1 MNNNDDKKPGA
12 PRKKKKTI
20 LMIDD
25 DLNSQK
31 MFKEYFEKQGYA
43 FISGIEPGKTPL
55 YINKG
60 RPDIILVEI
69 FMKKIQGHNLIL
81 TLRKKGLKTPI
92 IVVSSRM
99 EKKILVSLRNSN
111 VSDFLVKPV
120 PFDKLNA
127 KIISVLAAKSVKS
140 KTQPVSATP
149 QKEPT
154 IKSSL
159 LLITENK
166 EIIDNPDSFIPGP
179 ILKKHGFNIIT
190 RTDCQDSIGALKN
203 PNYNVK
209 LIMVDA
215 THDGRTITMVRLLKI
230 IVGKMRIPIFF
241 LADEFSPRLKNIL
254 SNHGFENL
262 ISKSGAVNGSG
273 QGFDSTMVAG
283 GKIGAH
289 AFKQRQKII
298 KDLKSIK
305 SLPPLPNIYLK
316 IEELS
321 KNQYSTPNDYSQVLE
336 LDPPITARLL
346 RMSNSTHFAFKR
358 KIKTVRD
365 AVALMGIREILSLV
379 RLACITGNLKVSPE
393 IEETVRRI
401 WEHSAHCAVT
411 ARLIYDRTKIC
422 KIPKLEDDLFIG
434 GILHDIGKIILWK
447 FFADAYMSFMLDF
460 EEGKYPSLTDEQQGL
475 GTTHGEVGKVL
486 ADHWKLPDNITEII
500 ANHHKPMS
508 SPDSELVMVIHIA
521 DFITH
526 YIEASEE
533 SDIDFHI
540 DNDLLEKIGYS
551 REGIIELAE
560 NLRSVIEEKSESVTR
575 MITG

>member
-1 MNNNDDKKPGA
+1 N
-12 PRKKKKTI
+12 TI

-25 DLNSQK
+25 DLKSQK
-31 MFKEYFEKQGYA
+31 MYKEYFEKQGYA
-43 FISGIEPGKTPL
+43 FISGIDPVKTPI
-55 YINKG
+55 YITKG

-69 FMKKIQGHNLIL
+69 FMKKIQGHNLII

-92 IVVSSRM
+92 IVTSSRM
-99 EKKILVSLRNSN
+99 EKMILVSLRNCN
-111 VSDFLVKPV
+111 ISDFFVKPV
-120 PFDKLNA
+120 PFEKLNK
-127 KIISVLAAKSVKS
+127 KIKSVLAAKSVKS
-140 KTQPVSATP
+140 KTQQVSASLI
-149 QKEPT
+149 KESK
-154 IKSSL
+154 IKPSL

-166 EIIDNPDSFIPGP
+166 EIIENPDSFVPSP
-179 ILKKHGFNIIT
+179 ILQKHGFNIIT

-215 THDGRTITMVRLLKI
+215 AHDGRTITMVRLLKI

-241 LADEFSPRLKNIL
+241 VADDFSPRLKNIL
-254 SNHGFENL
+254 SNHGFDNL
-262 ISKSGAVNGSG
+262 ISKSGAAANGAG
-273 QGFDSTMVAG
+273 QGFDATMVAG
-283 GKIGAH
+283 GKISAR
-289 AFKQRQKII
+289 AYKQRQQII

-305 SLPPLPNIYLK
+305 SLPPLPDIYLK

-393 IEETVRRI
+393 IENTVRKI

-460 EEGKYPSLTDEQQGL
+460 EAGKYPTCTDEQQGL

-500 ANHHKPMS
+500 ANHHRPMS

-526 YIEASEE
+526 YIEAGDAGDVGFELNNE
-533 SDIDFHI
+533 
-540 DNDLLEKIGYS
+540 LLEKIGYS
-551 REGIIELAE
+551 REGIIELAD
-560 NLRSVIEEKSESVTR
+560 NLRSVIEEKSESVSN